1 MSVMVDRRLA
11 LPESL
16 TPPLRAGSGT
26 PSMEGSPTAPCL
38 LARKACLHGRNSCLQ
53 RLTRCSQTHIH
64 RVHSSNECV
73 QAYERRV
80 RAYPSRL
87 LGYTSIETLCLGVS
101 RANEHG
107 LRTSLQRL
115 WPAMASPFPAFPDSS
130 DVCRGLTGAPTSR
143 RRAVSR
149 CMADESSCSSFTHHR
164 EVRNAPLS
172 KKRT

>member
-1 MSVMVDRRLA
+1 MSVNVDRSLG
-11 LPESL
+11 LPQPL

-26 PSMEGSPTAPCL
+26 PWMAGSRTAPCL

-53 RLTRCSQTHIH
+53 RLTRCSQPYIR

-73 QAYERRV
+73 QEYERHG
-80 RAYPSRL
+80 RACPSRL

-115 WPAMASPFPAFPDSS
+115 WPVMLSRLPSFPDLPA
-130 DVCRGLTGAPTSR
+130 VCRGFHWRILLWKTCQSPSMAGK
-143 RRAVSR
+143 SR
-149 CMADESSCSSFTHHR
+149 CPSFTLFKELHY
-164 EVRNAPLS
+164 VS
-172 KKRT
+172 IS